1 MCTVAIGFLNV
12 TITPLT
18 VVLTGL
24 AAASTLYWL
33 YAFGC
38 VVRFRGRPRPVSA
51 ALPRVTVLK
60 PLCGAHPGLYE
71 SLRSFCEQD
80 YPEWQIVFGVRHA
93 TDPAVEIVQRLM
105 DEYRGL
111 HTKLVVNDRDF
122 GANPKVSNLTNMYE
136 SAEHDVV
143 VIADSDISVG
153 RDYLRSVVAPL
164 ADPGVGLVTCLYG
177 GNGSGRGWGALGR
190 LFIDDWF
197 FPSALVSATG
207 GRLHHAF
214 GATLVF
220 HRRGL
225 EAIGGFAA
233 LGAYLADDYMLGEL
247 IARRGYRVVLSP
259 YVVETTVVEHSFRAL
274 FLHELRWSRTM
285 RAVRP
290 VGYFLAAVT
299 YGFVWSALAVACS
312 GAAWPVLGVAAAH
325 VAVRLAV
332 HRAVGPA
339 LPSAGRFSTRSVWLL
354 PVRDALSLVLWAVS
368 FLGRTVRWGRHRFAV
383 DDMGRIEPR

>member
-1 MCTVAIGFLNV
+1 V

-18 VVLTGL
+18 VVLAGMAT
-24 AAASTLYWL
+24 ASTLYWL
-33 YAFGC
+33 YALGC
-38 VVRFRGRPRPVSA
+38 VVRFRGRPRPVST
-51 ALPRVTVLK
+51 ALPPVTVLK

-71 SLRSFCEQD
+71 SLRSFCQQD
-80 YPEWQIVFGVRHA
+80 YPDLQIVFGVRHA

-105 DEYRGL
+105 DEYRAL
-111 HTKLVVNDRDF
+111 HTKLVVNDRDV
-122 GANPKVSNLTNMYE
+122 GVNPKVSNLTNMYE
-136 SAEHDVV
+136 SAEHDVL

-177 GNGSGRGWGALGR
+177 GKGSGRGWGALER

-225 EAIGGFAA
+225 DAIGGFAA
-233 LGAYLADDYMLGEL
+233 LGPYLADDYMLGEL
-247 IARRGYRVVLSP
+247 IARRGHRVVLSP
-259 YVVETTVVEHSFRAL
+259 YVVETTVVEGSFRAL

-299 YGFVWSALAVACS
+299 YGFVWSALAVAFS

-325 VAVRLAV
+325 VSARLAV
-332 HRAVGPA
+332 HRAVGAA
-339 LPSAGRFSTRSVWLL
+339 LPSAGRVSTWAVGLL
-354 PVRDALSLVLWAVS
+354 PVRDALSLVLWAAS
-368 FLGRTVRWGRHRFAV
+368 FLGRTVRWGRHRLAV
-383 DDMGRIEPR
+383 DGMGRIEPR